1 MNLLI
6 DTNVFLWAISGHQGK
21 LSPAARQAVR
31 DEENR
36 LLLSAASLWEIALK
50 ARSGKLRLPETREFF
65 QEHLER
71 LGIAGVLAVEAVH
84 VFRVFELPD
93 HHRDPFDRL
102 LVAQCQVENM
112 PLVTSD
118 STLNKYAIDVI
129 W

>member
-1 MNLLI
+1 MNVLL
-6 DTNVFLWAISGHQGK
+6 DTSVFLWVIGGHQAK
-21 LSPAARQAVR
+21 LSPAAWQAVR
-31 DEENR
+31 DEDNR

-50 ARSGKLRLPETREFF
+50 VRSGKLKLPETREFLK
-65 QEHLER
+65 EHLRR
-71 LGIAGVLAVEAVH
+71 LGIDSVLAVEAVH

-102 LVAQCQVENM
+102 LVAQCQVENV

-118 STLNKYAIDVI
+118 STINKYAIDVI

>member
-1 MNLLI
+1 MDLLI
-6 DTNVFLWAISGHQGK
+6 DTSVFLWAISGQQAK
-21 LSPAARQAVR
+21 LSPAALQAVR
-31 DEENR
+31 DEDNR

-50 ARSGKLRLPETREFF
+50 VRTGKLRLPETREFF
-65 QEHLER
+65 KEHLRR
-71 LGIAGVLAVEAVH
+71 LGIDRVLAVEAVH

-102 LVAQCQVENM
+102 LVAQCQVENV

-118 STLNKYAIDVI
+118 SALTKYAIDVI